1 MAQYSI
7 LFIRPEEHPA
17 EKIESALL
25 DGFDGVIEWT
35 RVEALFDG
43 LRVLQERS
51 FDLILSDLYLP
62 DGQGLATVRHLNQQA
77 PHTPLIVLCN
87 ARDRDTAVN
96 AVRKGAHDFFCYD
109 DADMSNLRRAVAGAL
124 KSGDSQTPEP
134 AGADRRT
141 NARFP
146 CKLAVSYQALEHPFF
161 SGVATSETLN
171 ISSKGLLFAT
181 EVALQPGQLL
191 QVSVD
196 WPARLENQVPL
207 KLVAEGR
214 IVRNLNGLAAMR
226 IDKYE
231 FRTRRTKAQ
240 NTALGVPAGNNAVN
254 NVVNSR
260 PSSRPAE
267 TATQISSR
275 PGSAAGNKADG
286 GRPRRNV

>member
-25 DGFDGVIEWT
+25 DGLDGAIEWT

-124 KSGDSQTPEP
+124 KSGDSKTPEP

-146 CKLAVSYQALEHPFF
+146 CRLAVSYQALEHPFF

-181 EVALQPGQLL
+181 EEALQPGQLL

-231 FRTRRTKAQ
+231 FRTRRTKTQ
-240 NTALGVPAGNNAVN
+240 NAALHGPAGSNAGDTRQI
-254 NVVNSR
+254 SR
-260 PSSRPAE
+260 PTE

-275 PGSAAGNKADG
+275 PGSAAGNKTNG
-286 GRPRRNV
+286 VRVRRDV

>member
-1 MAQYSI
+1 MPEYSI

-17 EKIESALL
+17 EKIESAVLE
-25 DGFDGVIEWT
+25 GFDGAIEWT

-77 PHTPLIVLCN
+77 PQTPLIVLCN

-109 DADMSNLRRAVAGAL
+109 DADMANLRRAVAGAL
-124 KSGDSQTPEP
+124 KSGDGNIVEP

-146 CKLAVSYQALEHPFF
+146 CHLAVSYQALEHPFF

-181 EVALQPGQLL
+181 EEALQPGQLL

-240 NTALGVPAGNNAVN
+240 NPAAGSNSENNRQA
-254 NVVNSR
+254 
-260 PSSRPAE
+260 SRPAE
-267 TATQISSR
+267 TATEISSR
-275 PGSAAGNKADG
+275 PGTAAGNKTNGVKA
-286 GRPRRNV
+286 RRNV